1 MEIAHIQTPLGI
13 AKITG
18 NENGISSISVSDEGT
33 ISIAISLFYKQ
44 RLLNSTNTLK
54 ERHSFSFKMNPQGTI
69 PTKVWKALLDIP
81 YGKTR
86 TYLEQ
91 SKR

>member
-33 ISIAISLFYKQ
+33 ISIAIPLFYKQ
-44 RLLNSTNTLK
+44 RLLNSTNILK
-54 ERHSFSFKMNPQGTI
+54 EET
-69 PTKVWKALLDIP
+69 
-81 YGKTR
+81 
-86 TYLEQ
+86 
-91 SKR
+91 

>member
-33 ISIAISLFYKQ
+33 ISIAIPLFYKQ

-54 ERHSFSFKMNPQGTI
+54 GR
-69 PTKVWKALLDIP
+69 DIV
-81 YGKTR
+81 
-86 TYLEQ
+86 LVL
-91 SKR
+91 S

>member
-18 NENGISSISVSDEGT
+18 NENEFPLFLFQMKELFRLQLP
-33 ISIAISLFYKQ
+33 LFYKQ

-54 ERHSFSFKMNPQGTI
+54 GR
-69 PTKVWKALLDIP
+69 DIV
-81 YGKTR
+81 
-86 TYLEQ
+86 LVL
-91 SKR
+91 S

>member
-33 ISIAISLFYKQ
+33 ISIAITPVLQ
-44 RLLNSTNTLK
+44 AAVTQLNEYFEGK
-54 ERHSFSFKMNPQGTI
+54 RHSFSFKLNPQGTEFQQ
-69 PTKVWKALLDIP
+69 K
-81 YGKTR
+81 YGKR
-86 TYLEQ
+86 Y
-91 SKR
+91 

>member
-54 ERHSFSFKMNPQGTI
+54 GR
-69 PTKVWKALLDIP
+69 DIV
-81 YGKTR
+81 
-86 TYLEQ
+86 LVL
-91 SKR
+91 S

>member
-33 ISIAISLFYKQ
+33 ISQLPLFYKQ

-54 ERHSFSFKMNPQGTI
+54 GR
-69 PTKVWKALLDIP
+69 DIV
-81 YGKTR
+81 
-86 TYLEQ
+86 LVL
-91 SKR
+91 S

>member
-33 ISIAISLFYKQ
+33 ISIAIPLFYKQ
-44 RLLNSTNTLK
+44 PQLNEYFEGK
-54 ERHSFSFKMNPQGTI
+54 RHSFSFKNPQGTEFQQ
-69 PTKVWKALLDIP
+69 K
-81 YGKTR
+81 YGKR
-86 TYLEQ
+86 Y
-91 SKR
+91 

>member
-33 ISIAISLFYKQ
+33 ISIAIPLFTKVTQ
-44 RLLNSTNTLK
+44 LNEYFEGK
-54 ERHSFSFKMNPQGTI
+54 RHSFSFKLNPQGTEFQQ
-69 PTKVWKALLDIP
+69 K
-81 YGKTR
+81 YGKR
-86 TYLEQ
+86 
-91 SKR
+91 

>member
-13 AKITG
+13 AKIG
-18 NENGISSISVSDEGT
+18 NENGIPLFLFQMKELFHNCPVLQAAVTQLNEYFEG
-33 ISIAISLFYKQ
+33 K
-44 RLLNSTNTLK
+44 
-54 ERHSFSFKMNPQGTI
+54 RHSFSFKLNPQGTEFQQ
-69 PTKVWKALLDIP
+69 KYGKLDIP

>member
-33 ISIAISLFYKQ
+33 ISIAICFTSGYSTQ
-44 RLLNSTNTLK
+44 RIL
-54 ERHSFSFKMNPQGTI
+54 
-69 PTKVWKALLDIP
+69 
-81 YGKTR
+81 
-86 TYLEQ
+86 
-91 SKR
+91 